1 MHLAPSFCAHTIHAL
16 CIRLILSLCIHISLS
31 LYIPL
36 DVCAVAAGGRA
47 TAGAGVADLSRL
59 GSYPPYG
66 CHLLAGAI
74 VAALFLCIIDTD
86 GFGFDIDGLLKILE
100 LKILGV
106 EKPKKLFD
114 GAIGS
119 ERATVQRTYATAA

>member
-1 MHLAPSFCAHTIHAL
+1 MLSVYASFS
-16 CIRLILSLCIHISLS
+16 LILSLCIHISLS

-36 DVCAVAAGGRA
+36 VICAVAAGGKDRA
-47 TAGAGVADLSRL
+47 TAGAGVAGLSRL

-74 VAALFLCIIDTD
+74 AAGLFLCIIHTYW
-86 GFGFDIDGLLKILE
+86 FRFNIDGLEEKE

-106 EKPKKLFD
+106 GFARKAKKLFD